1 MQGTSGGRRRLRVFR
16 KASTGDPV
24 FRSELL
30 RGVWQCRRHD
40 VRRRNPHVL
49 LPDPETF
56 REESKVSIPGHQQTP
71 DPARPPEQPWD
82 EAEVNLLRK
91 IPKMKNQAGYRLKED
106 FEAFEPPSTYYI
118 QSENVL

>member
-1 MQGTSGGRRRLRVFR
+1 MKMEKLCCEYDEVLFAQVYFWIC
-16 KASTGDPV
+16 
-24 FRSELL
+24 RSL
-30 RGVWQCRRHD
+30 
-40 VRRRNPHVL
+40 
-49 LPDPETF
+49 TKIF
-56 REESKVSIPGHQQTP
+56 QTP
-71 DPARPPEQPWD
+71 DSARAPEQPRD